1 MMIDRS
7 EISKEIDRECRDTR
21 YSTKAWSFA
30 YYGFMF
36 TAAVLS
42 GAAAVILKINA
53 LFHLDEAIRSDL
65 AALFSMIASVIG
77 VVATTGNFASKWSA
91 SRMARSAL
99 EQLRIRMLDTECDLA
114 AVQDKLIQ
122 IRADKDYVFTQ
133 QATNPLPNRPPI
145 ARGSGTQAVSGEMA
159 AIPDAAAPVAPNA
172 TSRVTPSI
180 GSDAGLGDRAASDTP
195 HAS

>member
-1 MMIDRS
+1 MTIDRS
-7 EISKEIDRECRDTR
+7 EISKVIERECRDTR

-42 GAAAVILKINA
+42 GAAVVILKLNA
-53 LFHLDEAIRSDL
+53 LFQLDETIRSDL

-77 VVATTGNFASKWSA
+77 VVATTGNFATKWSA
-91 SRMARSAL
+91 SRMARSEL
-99 EQLRIRMLDTECDLA
+99 EQLRIRMLDNECDLF

-133 QATNPLPNRPPI
+133 QDTNPLPTRPPVDLS
-145 ARGSGTQAVSGEMA
+145 SGTQARSNDLTAMPTEA
-159 AIPDAAAPVAPNA
+159 HR
-172 TSRVTPSI
+172 SPSHP
-180 GSDAGLGDRAASDTP
+180 G
-195 HAS
+195 